1 MSKILKIFFGVVL
14 ISWLCDAFGV
24 QPTYGVAAIIFL
36 ALTASKKKEED

>member
-1 MSKILKIFFGVVL
+1 MSRIMKIFFGVMI